1 MTVAAATSTGDFV
14 VDVAERI
21 GTGCTPESL
30 RSVLFRACG
39 GRLEAR
45 TPDGVRSSGITSSGF
60 PFEASVTGGLG
71 RYSQMLR
78 YITET
83 TTWEPDFAVR
93 LEAYLAT
100 ITELVTWLPGGDPA
114 AADLLHSFVTTV
126 YPDPVAIEPGARPA
140 MWLGIVH
147 HRAEPDRLGGLKV
160 YCSPRA
166 RTDVI
171 ETLGRQWSGFEG
183 LSPIPE
189 NDDLFR
195 YAGLAIELCA
205 HGDPAYK
212 IYLRA
217 RTRNV
222 AVPMKLV
229 RHFGDPAWQTLS
241 EFTACGVDAAD
252 LHNFDYFVCCS
263 RRGNETP
270 SYTVS
275 LITRPSDDITALAR
289 ALAARHHG
297 TTRAIDAMAH
307 AARDRGAA
315 WRYTALGLGFSSE
328 HGIDKLNVYGTPMWE
343 STSEATAVTSARPLG
358 RSEVAR

>member
-1 MTVAAATSTGDFV
+1 
-14 VDVAERI
+14 
-21 GTGCTPESL
+21 
-30 RSVLFRACG
+30 
-39 GRLEAR
+39 
-45 TPDGVRSSGITSSGF
+45 
-60 PFEASVTGGLG
+60 
-71 RYSQMLR
+71 MLR

-83 TTWEPDFAVR
+83 TTWEPEFAVR

-100 ITELVTWLPGGDPA
+100 ITELVMWLPGGNPA
-114 AADLLHSFVTTV
+114 MADLLHSFVSTV
-126 YPDPVAIEPGARPA
+126 YPDPAAIEPGTRPA

-147 HRAEPDRLGGLKV
+147 NPAEPDRLGGLKV

-171 ETLGRQWSGFEG
+171 ETVSREWTAFEG
-183 LSPIPE
+183 LSPVRE
-189 NDDLFR
+189 NDELFR
-195 YAGLAIELCA
+195 YAGLAVEL
-205 HGDPAYK
+205 GVDRDPAYK

-229 RHFGDPAWQTLS
+229 RHLGDPAWRTLS

-263 RRGNETP
+263 RRGSEIP

-307 AARDRGAA
+307 AAQERGAT

-328 HGIDKLNVYGTPMWE
+328 HGIDKLNVYGTPTW
-343 STSEATAVTSARPLG
+343 
-358 RSEVAR
+358 